1 MSSGCG
7 DVLSLADLQTAKKH
21 QLFEAEV
28 ITGKAGGVAGG
39 ADIDYATNQVTG
51 QTQKTLPAV
60 LRDAGVKPAPFDFS
74 TGGILGVN
82 DRDLSVLW
90 PISAGGDGNYYIWK
104 GALPKA
110 IPASSSPATTG
121 GISDSAWMP
130 VTDGKL
136 RDDLASSSGASLVG
150 FQQAPFINRTVG
162 DYLTDIPTN
171 KYFGAKCDGITDDTA
186 ANQTALD
193 WSSSEKRD
201 VIFIG
206 KSCVSSRLVH
216 TSGAKVRHLGTIVPK
231 NFTDQM
237 VIEVKDDAWRDPYND
252 GITAIETGNR
262 ILIDGLHIEPSA
274 AVAAQG
280 IYGTDGVGVV
290 INNARI
296 FNMSLGGVEIEKGYE
311 WKFNNL
317 SVVSPSNQLSTAAVS
332 GIKHRTYDSMYMNT
346 TVVGYQT
353 GMEITSDANDVV
365 NTHVWGLTGTRTTR
379 TMGFGLKLSG
389 SSNNIYGFYADSPH
403 KIDSGQPASASN
415 GGVGYLITG
424 FNNNLTGP
432 RILFHP
438 DDGALYGKAFLIS
451 GTENSIVQPVTTSF
465 SGFETGG
472 DFVFSGSASPVNNL
486 VYGGNMQGVYTAPQN
501 AGFNPTLNIPCTYT
515 TQVYRHEL
523 TQRNVEGRVTVVANV
538 TSNSGTT
545 ALALQMP
552 PYLSGFKG
560 TGFGASAIGM
570 LLPAVRSDTNLIG
583 VEPYVNA
590 GKIYFRLIFRSGS
603 ARDVLF
609 NDVVT
614 GLIAIDISFSAQL

>member
-21 QLFEAEV
+21 QIFEAEV
-28 ITGKAGGVAGG
+28 ITGKSGGVAGG

-51 QTQKTLPAV
+51 QTQKTLPSV
-60 LRDAGVKPAPFDFS
+60 LRDAGFRPASFDFT
-74 TGGILGVN
+74 TGGTLGVN

-90 PISAGGDGNYYIWK
+90 PTAGGGDGNYYAWK
-104 GALPKA
+104 GVLPKT
-110 IPASSSPATTG
+110 IPASSTPLSTG
-121 GISDSAWMP
+121 GISDSAWKP
-130 VTDGKL
+130 VTDNTL
-136 RDDLASSSGASLVG
+136 REDLASASGATIVG

-162 DYLTDIPTN
+162 DFLTDFPTN

-201 VIFIG
+201 VFFVG
-206 KSCVSSRLVH
+206 NSCVSSRLVH
-216 TSGAKVRHLGTIVPK
+216 KSGTKVRHLGTIVPK

-237 VIEVKDDAWRDPYND
+237 VIEVKDDAWRTPYND

-262 ILIDGLHIEPSA
+262 IIIDGLHIEPSA
-274 AVAAQG
+274 AVSAQG

-296 FNMSLGGVEIEKGYE
+296 FNMSNGGVEIEKGYE

-317 SVVSPSNQLSTAAVS
+317 SVVAPEDQLSTAAVS
-332 GIKHRTYDSMYMNT
+332 GVKHRTSDSMYLNT

-353 GMEITSDANDVV
+353 GMEVTNDANDIV

-379 TMGFGLKLSG
+379 TMAFGLKLSG

-403 KIDSGQPASASN
+403 KIDALQPASATN

-438 DDGALYGKAFLIS
+438 DDGTLYGKAFLIS
-451 GTENSIVQPVTTSF
+451 GTENSIIQPITTSF
-465 SGFETGG
+465 SGFEVGG
-472 DFVFSGSASPVNNL
+472 DFVFSGSATPTNNI
-486 VYGGNMQGVYTAPQN
+486 VSGGNMQGVYTAPQN
-501 AGFNPTLNIPCTYT
+501 AGFVPTLNIPCTYT
-515 TQVYRHEL
+515 SQIYRHEL
-523 TQRNVEGRVTVVANV
+523 TLRNVEGRITLVANI
-538 TSNSGTT
+538 TSNVGST
-545 ALALQMP
+545 ALAVQMP
-552 PYLSGFKG
+552 SYLSGFKG
-560 TGFGASAIGM
+560 TGFGASVIGM
-570 LLPAVRSDTNLIG
+570 IQPSVRSDTNLLA
-583 VEPYVNA
+583 VEPYING
-590 GKIYFRLIFRSGS
+590 GKVYFRLIFRSGPS
-603 ARDVLF
+603 RDVLF
-609 NDVVT
+609 NDVIT
-614 GLIAIDISFSAQL
+614 GLISIDISFSAQL